1 MTQSVSDRLR
11 SLRSQLH
18 HHNMRYHA
26 LDDPEISDAEYDAL
40 FQVLV
45 GLEKDHPDLVT
56 PDSPT
61 QRVGASPIEGFE
73 QVKHLRAMLS
83 LDNAFSDDDVTAFHQ
98 RTCERLN
105 ATSIRYCVEP
115 KIDGVAISLLYESGK
130 LARAATRGDGTVGE
144 DVTHNVRTIES
155 VPLVLQG
162 SGYPELLEVRGEI
175 YLARSV
181 FNSLNERLQVKGEKP
196 FANPRNA
203 AAGSLR
209 QLDSRLTASRKLTMF
224 AYSVGETGGVP
235 LQYSSHFETLQGL
248 RYWGFRIN
256 PLIEQVVDDVGC
268 ATFYKKISKAR
279 SSLDYDIDGVVIKVD
294 DLASQ
299 ASLGVLT
306 RTPRWATARKFPA
319 EQGVT
324 ILENVEFQVGRTG
337 AVTPVARLLPISVG
351 GVIISNATLHNFD
364 EIKRLGV
371 AIGDRVV
378 IERAGDVI
386 PKIVRVELAAVSSQ
400 RKSIDIPQHCP
411 ECNALLSQSPA
422 EVVLR
427 CPETLTCPAQLREG
441 LKHFVSRGA
450 MDIEGLGEKVID
462 QLMEAGLVGQ
472 PADLYRLTF
481 DEVVELDRF
490 AEKSAQNLIGAI
502 DQSKQTT
509 LAKFIYALGIPEVG
523 EATAQALESHFGS
536 LEQVRDAS
544 ELALE
549 QVQDVGPIVAG
560 KIRHFFDHPKSSN
573 VVDQLLELGVV
584 WEDVQPIDEADA
596 PLLGQTWVITGSF
609 EAFSRDELKRTL
621 QSLGAKVTGS
631 VSKKTD
637 MLAAGSEAGSKLSK
651 ATALGVPVLDS
662 DALLDRLQ
670 KLGAWPASSG
680 ER

>member
-1 MTQSVSDRLR
+1 
-11 SLRSQLH
+11 
-18 HHNMRYHA
+18 MRYHA

-40 FQVLV
+40 FQALIA
-45 GLEKDHPDLVT
+45 LEKDHPDLVT
-56 PDSPT
+56 PDSPS
-61 QRVGASPIEGFE
+61 QRVGAPPTDGFE
-73 QVKHLRAMLS
+73 QVTHLRPMLS
-83 LDNAFSDDDVTAFHQ
+83 LDNAFSDEDVTAFHE

-105 ATSIRYCVEP
+105 ATSVRYCVEP
-115 KIDGVAISLLYESGK
+115 KIDGVAISLLYEAGK
-130 LARAATRGDGTVGE
+130 LVRAATRGDGSVGE

-162 SGYPELLEVRGEI
+162 DGYPDLLEVRGEI

-181 FNSLNERLQVKGEKP
+181 FRSLNEGLEAKGEKP

-209 QLDSRLTASRKLTMF
+209 QLDSRLTASRRLTMF

-235 LQYSSHFETLQGL
+235 LPYSSHFETLQGL
-248 RYWGFRIN
+248 KHWGFRIN
-256 PLIEQVVDDVGC
+256 PLIQSVADDVGC
-268 ATFYKKISKAR
+268 AAFYQMISAAR
-279 SSLDYDIDGVVIKVD
+279 PTLDYDIDGVVIKVD

-299 ASLGVLT
+299 TALGVLT

-324 ILENVEFQVGRTG
+324 VLENVEYQVGRTG
-337 AVTPVARLLPISVG
+337 AVTPVARLAPISVG
-351 GVIISNATLHNFD
+351 GVMISNATLHNFD

-386 PKIVRVELAAVSSQ
+386 PKIVRLESAAEPSVRSA
-400 RKSIDIPQHCP
+400 IEVPEHCP
-411 ECNALLSQSPA
+411 ECNARLSQSPS

-427 CPETLTCPAQLREG
+427 CPESLTCPAQLREG

-450 MDIEGLGEKVID
+450 MDIDGLGEKVID
-462 QLMEAGLVGQ
+462 QLMEEGLVGQ

-481 DEVVELDRF
+481 DQVVALDRF
-490 AEKSAQNLIGAI
+490 AKKSAQNLIDAI
-502 DQSKQTT
+502 DRSKQTT

-523 EATAQALESHFGS
+523 EATAQALETHFGS
-536 LEQVRDAS
+536 LEPVRVAS
-544 ELALE
+544 EGALE
-549 QVQDVGPIVAG
+549 QVPDVGPIVAS
-560 KIRHFFDHPKSSN
+560 KIRRFFDHPQLAN

-584 WEDVQPIDEADA
+584 WQDVQPVDEADA
-596 PLLGQTWVITGSF
+596 PLLGETWVITGSF
-609 EAFSRDELKRTL
+609 DAFSRDDLKRIL

-637 MLAAGSEAGSKLSK
+637 VLAAGSEAGSKLAK
-651 ATALGVPVLDS
+651 AAALGVTVLDN
-662 DALLDRLQ
+662 DELLDRLAQ
-670 KLGAWPASSG
+670 LGAWPQSG
-680 ER
+680 EEQ